1 MSTPTRTHRTQKQR
15 FEAVQL
21 YLLLGGSAVK
31 TARALKIPDQTLFTW
46 KKTDWWHEY
55 EAQIRR
61 EENLELSA
69 RLQKAIG
76 KGMEIVA
83 DRLENGDWIY
93 DQKSGEMRRKPVA
106 LRDAQKTVTD
116 FIDKRAQL
124 VENQQLTIAA
134 EQIDEK
140 LNKLAAAFAKLSQP
154 QVNVTDVVFIEDN
167 DTELAEFVE
176 EDNDYAM
183 DEGREEGLQT

>member
-1 MSTPTRTHRTQKQR
+1 MGVPGKVHRTPKQK

-21 YLLLGGSAVK
+21 YLLLGGSASK
-31 TARALKIPDQTLFTW
+31 TARALKVPEQTLFTW

-93 DQKSGEMRRKPVA
+93 DQKTGEMRRKPVA
-106 LRDAQKTVTD
+106 LKDAQKTVTD
-116 FIDKRAQL
+116 FIDKREKL
-124 VENQQLTIAA
+124 VETQQLTVAA

-154 QVNVTDVVFIEDN
+154 QINVTDIVFAGDMQETN
-167 DTELAEFVE
+167 EQLEELEYTEE
-176 EDNDYAM
+176 ESD
-183 DEGREEGLQT
+183 GGLES